1 MKSEIW
7 PDVGMPEMTDWL
19 AELRDDGG
27 AEQPGDGHAA
37 QAAADD
43 PVPEAPAPEVPA
55 PAPIPEAS
63 ALAPIPEAPAAA
75 QANRPIPA
83 DQASGP
89 VEPWPPGWAWTRAS
103 ADTPA
108 ETSPSGWIKA
118 PVGKH
123 AATKRADAP
132 AKVTEPAAPE
142 ITEPAEIKE
151 ITERAVIGDE
161 LRRPITW
168 CEMDSCISWHADP
181 AALGEVDNR
190 ARAIHAGWRVDALGR
205 MACPRCLQTASGY
218 RSSRPVVPWD
228 RYTAI
233 AMAGRPAV
241 RRDRTI
247 GAARGNSRVPA
258 ARAAAVNPPG
268 RRSGDDTASTR
279 PPAPFLPAG
288 RHAERQPAPPFP
300 QRGADRG
307 PDPANLRYGRT
318 APGRPVS
325 RERA

>member
-1 MKSEIW
+1 MRIKIR
-7 PDVGMPEMTDWL
+7 PEGARVLATDEWL
-19 AELRDDGG
+19 RMNGSPAGLRDEGR
-27 AEQPGDGHAA
+27 AEPTSNSD
-37 QAAADD
+37 
-43 PVPEAPAPEVPA
+43 
-55 PAPIPEAS
+55 
-63 ALAPIPEAPAAA
+63 LRPEAPAAA
-75 QANRPIPA
+75 PPDRPANWAEARAHTEARAHAQAGA
-83 DQASGP
+83 HAQAR
-89 VEPWPPGWAWTRAS
+89 AHAQTRA
-103 ADTPA
+103 
-108 ETSPSGWIKA
+108 
-118 PVGKH
+118 H
-123 AATKRADAP
+123 AQ
-132 AKVTEPAAPE
+132 AAG
-142 ITEPAEIKE
+142 
-151 ITERAVIGDE
+151 RAVIGDQ
-161 LRRPITW
+161 LRIPITW
-168 CEMDSCISWHADP
+168 CEMGSCISWHADP

-205 MACPRCLQTASGY
+205 MACPRCLQTASGF

-233 AMAGRPAV
+233 AMAARPAV

-268 RRSGDDTASTR
+268 RRSGDDTASTW

-307 PDPANLRYGRT
+307 PDPASLRYGRT